1 MKQLLIATNNDH
13 KIEEIKAILEDRP
26 FEVELLSPKELGIDI
41 EIEESGNSYLE
52 NALIK
57 ARDFAKASGLPVL
70 ADDSGLEVDLLDGQP
85 GIHSHRFLPDP
96 NASSHERCIHLL
108 SCLAGKPKPWK
119 AHFTSVAVLYAP
131 GFLSDDRKEDYF
143 YNQGQIFG
151 EITDTIRGEHGF
163 GYDPIFWI
171 PEFQKTM
178 AELDTKTKNQISHRA
193 LAIGKFTEL
202 TKWIIY

>member
-1 MKQLLIATNNDH
+1 MKQLLLATNNDH

-41 EIEESGNSYLE
+41 DIEESGNSYLE

-57 ARDFAKASGLPVL
+57 ARAFAKASGLPVL

-85 GIHSHRFLPDP
+85 GIHSHRFLPNP
-96 NASSHERCIHLL
+96 NASSHERCLHLL
-108 SCLAGKPKPWK
+108 SCLDGKPKPWK

-131 GFLSDDRKEDYF
+131 GILSDDRKEDYI

-171 PEFQKTM
+171 PELKKTM

>member
-1 MKQLLIATNNDH
+1 MKQLLLATNNDH
-13 KIEEIKAILEDRP
+13 KIEEIEAIFKNRP
-26 FEVELLSPKELGIDI
+26 LEVELLSPKDLGIDI
-41 EIEESGNSYLE
+41 DIEESGNSYLE
-52 NALIK
+52 NALVK
-57 ARDFAKASGLPVL
+57 ARAFAKASGLPVL

-85 GIHSHRFLPDP
+85 GIHSHRFLPNP
-96 NASSHERCIHLL
+96 NASSHERCLHLL

-119 AHFTSVAVLYAP
+119 AHFTSVAVLYIV
-131 GFLSDDRKEDYF
+131 GGSWYTKKNIYTH
-143 YNQGQIFG
+143 NQGQIFG

-171 PEFQKTM
+171 PELKKTM
-178 AELDTKTKNQISHRA
+178 AELDSKTKNQISHRA